1 MLDKNHILRN
11 ILIVIICLFIGFILG
26 IAFDRFIKWDI
37 IVRSMEG
44 YRNLQSLEYLQ
55 EQYRRK
61 YNNYAKSFI
70 ELKWN
75 IKEDNWHEYILCD
88 DVIEARRSTNATTPI
103 RLPDYLVRCDN
114 DNDYVIYAV
123 GNLDSDPKLD
133 IFVLSNK
140 YGIVHLSDDSMNRIS
155 GP

>member
-1 MLDKNHILRN
+1 MCFFVGFMFGLTFKRFMNYT
-11 ILIVIICLFIGFILG
+11 II
-26 IAFDRFIKWDI
+26 A
-37 IVRSMEG
+37 RSMEG
-44 YRNLQSLEYLQ
+44 YRNLLSLEYLQ
-55 EQYRRK
+55 EQYKTK

-70 ELKWN
+70 ELRWN

-88 DVIEARRSTNATTPI
+88 DVIEARKSTNSSAPI
-103 RLPDYLVRCDN
+103 RLPEYLVRCDKN
-114 DNDYVIYAV
+114 NDYLIYAV

-140 YGIVHLSDDSMNRIS
+140 YGIVHLSDDSMSRIS